1 MELNN
6 LTYEE
11 VLDIF
16 KQNKDNINF
25 LKSIRFVIG
34 QKTLNYYGVDNTDKD
49 YAYGFNYEDFQN
61 NSNDEL
67 QDTYFSP
74 VLFRGKTL

>member
-6 LTYEE
+6 LTYQE

-16 KQNKDNINF
+16 KENKDDFNF

-34 QKTLNYYGVDNTDKD
+34 QKTLNYYGVNNTDKD
-49 YAYGFNYEDFQN
+49 YACGFNYEDFQN

-67 QDTYFSP
+67 QETYFSP
-74 VLFRGKTL
+74 VLFRGKIL